1 MWKARLCLG
10 TDADFG
16 IPIEEQIRLFRQV
29 GFDGF
34 FTEWSEAADISGW
47 RRLADSLHITY
58 QSVHAPFGRADA
70 LWQEGTAAECAVE
83 ELLACLKDC
92 VKNEIPIMVMHAFI
106 GFGQHTP
113 TAAGIENFKK
123 IADAADRLGV
133 KIALENTEG
142 EEYLAALME
151 AFRGYE
157 QVGFCWDSG
166 HEMCYNHAQDLLA
179 AYGDRLLCT
188 HLNDNLGIRDFS
200 GEITWRDDLHLL
212 PFDGIADWAEIAR
225 RLHRCG
231 YSGDLTLELI
241 KTSKPGRHENDA
253 YAAMSMEEY
262 VTEAYKRGCR
272 IAALK
277 LREDKAAGV

>member
-92 VKNEIPIMVMHAFI
+92 AKNEIPIMVMHAFI

-179 AYGDRLLCT
+179 AYGCGADKDAARVPVLLRLRT
-188 HLNDNLGIRDFS
+188 SHRGRRRIHAGYRRVRDTGSS
-200 GEITWRDDLHLL
+200 G
-212 PFDGIADWAEIAR
+212 R
-225 RLHRCG
+225 R
-231 YSGDLTLELI
+231 
-241 KTSKPGRHENDA
+241 
-253 YAAMSMEEY
+253 
-262 VTEAYKRGCR
+262 V
-272 IAALK
+272 
-277 LREDKAAGV
+277 LRAGV